1 MQNRNTYG
9 GIDEREEI
17 GGEGGMAQQ
26 LEEILASGL
35 PPLYRRAYRILGNAA
50 DAEDAVQDALL
61 AAYTH
66 LNQFRGQAQI
76 STWLTTIVLN
86 CARLQLRR
94 RPRHVHVSLDE
105 SSGEPLSVS
114 ERLADQ
120 WPNPEDESIKSELRD
135 RLSHFHRQLSPTLR
149 RTFQLRGID
158 GLSIGENC
166 ADIRSTNRNCEGP
179 VSTSSKKTQAPDAA
193 RPQAATYRAG
203 GSLVEFGKYDKL
215 KTARVTAMITES
227 SNFDN
232 LRLALAYVNNQP
244 KRTSRWPERWMSSRS
259 DGSFALYLVNW
270 EGASAAHFQP
280 SLTRIP
286 ELAVP
291 DVTTALSCPQ
301 LANTAQLSGMVA
313 SLNDI
318 SHHLA

>member
-35 PPLYRRAYRILGNAA
+35 SPLYRRAYRILGNAA

-158 GLSIGENC
+158 GLSIGE
-166 ADIRSTNRNCEGP
+166 
-179 VSTSSKKTQAPDAA
+179 
-193 RPQAATYRAG
+193 
-203 GSLVEFGKYDKL
+203 
-215 KTARVTAMITES
+215 TARILGVPTGTVKAQSARAQKRLKHLMRRALRPRPIGRADHSLS
-227 SNFDN
+227 S
-232 LRLALAYVNNQP
+232 VNT
-244 KRTSRWPERWMSSRS
+244 TS
-259 DGSFALYLVNW
+259 
-270 EGASAAHFQP
+270 
-280 SLTRIP
+280 
-286 ELAVP
+286 
-291 DVTTALSCPQ
+291 
-301 LANTAQLSGMVA
+301 
-313 SLNDI
+313 
-318 SHHLA
+318 